1 MIASYSIKDLQGC
14 KTYDNNPTFK
24 AYKTTKAKDT
34 TTQGL
39 TLLLLC
45 KIKQV
50 FTAIKQQNIIS
61 KPNKFNKKR
70 GMLNYEGF

>member
-1 MIASYSIKDLQGC
+1 MIACCSKEDLQCC

-50 FTAIKQQNIIS
+50 FNVHFAIWKGTAWEVKQ
-61 KPNKFNKKR
+61 
-70 GMLNYEGF
+70 YELLK